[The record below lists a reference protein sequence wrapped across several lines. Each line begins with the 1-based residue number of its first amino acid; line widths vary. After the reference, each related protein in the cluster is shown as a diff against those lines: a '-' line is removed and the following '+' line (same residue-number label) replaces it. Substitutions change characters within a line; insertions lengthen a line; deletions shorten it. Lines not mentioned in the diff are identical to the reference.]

1 MGPSHSP
8 TPLRDGKQ
16 RGARNGFLHS
26 FVARRAPFGAGRA
39 YAATPRTGDRGCRA
53 LGRADGE
60 LGRRSARA
68 PQSGYDVLVSI
79 TGERRCATIGAMETR
94 RLTALIEK
102 SGDLYVA
109 LCPEVD
115 VASQGDTVE
124 EARTNLI
131 EALQLFFETASPDE
145 IASRLSLE
153 VFVTSV
159 EVPIGKVA

>member
-1 MGPSHSP
+1 MESKGGLVAASYIVLLPDVHPSVLAAHMP
-8 TPLRDGKQ
+8 PLRARGTADVMRQDG
-16 RGARNGFLHS
+16 RLANW
-26 FVARRAPFGAGRA
+26 VADRLKLPKAVMMYWSRSQGRV
-39 YAATPRTGDRGCRA
+39 G
-53 LGRADGE
+53 
-60 LGRRSARA
+60 
-68 PQSGYDVLVSI
+68 
-79 TGERRCATIGAMETR
+79 CATIGAMETR

-109 LCPEVD
+109 LCPEID